1 MYSIEVKDMDL
12 GQIAESG
19 QCFRMNY
26 IGQGAYSIVAFGR
39 YVEVSQHLNTV
50 IFSCDKE
57 EYEEI
62 WKEYFDIDTD
72 YDQNTSHQYKT
83 PFYSGKTKHG

>member
-26 IGQGAYSIVAFGR
+26 LV
-39 YVEVSQHLNTV
+39 
-50 IFSCDKE
+50 KE
-57 EYEEI
+57 H
-62 WKEYFDIDTD
+62 T
-72 YDQNTSHQYKT
+72 Q
-83 PFYSGKTKHG
+83 

>member
-26 IGQGAYSIVAFGR
+26 IGQGAYSIVAFGM
-39 YVEVSQHLNTV
+39 V
-50 IFSCDKE
+50 IM
-57 EYEEI
+57 
-62 WKEYFDIDTD
+62 
-72 YDQNTSHQYKT
+72 
-83 PFYSGKTKHG
+83 TKNHVKNL

>member
-50 IFSCDKE
+50 IFRVIKKSMRR
-57 EYEEI
+57 
-62 WKEYFDIDTD
+62 F
-72 YDQNTSHQYKT
+72 
-83 PFYSGKTKHG
+83 GKSILI

>member
-26 IGQGAYSIVAFGR
+26 IVNSSFWAI
-39 YVEVSQHLNTV
+39 
-50 IFSCDKE
+50 C
-57 EYEEI
+57 
-62 WKEYFDIDTD
+62 
-72 YDQNTSHQYKT
+72 
-83 PFYSGKTKHG
+83 